1 MWVKG
6 ELSLVYFTWTL
17 CHYHISAS
25 CHQQNTVEHTDRENA
40 IGIDLNRVKI
50 MEFLPLWY

>member
-17 CHYHISAS
+17 CHYLISAS